1 MALGGLALSVPAL
14 AAARRSAISW
24 IVRSGLRYCLAVWLL
39 QRLVVQAVAVV
50 VVAIAGG
57 PAYAPDGFFGVLYRW
72 DSGYFA
78 CIATYGYLGQPCEGG
93 SGIER
98 IAFFPLYPML
108 ARAVAWVVS
117 LGAMGAA
124 SIVLALWLVSAVASA
139 VATVGV
145 YRVAQLELG
154 ASAARRATALFLC
167 SPYAVFLV
175 ASYSESLYLAAAVW
189 AWYACLRR
197 QYWLTGVLGIVATS
211 TRASG
216 MFLVVALVVL
226 YLVGRHRDGEPVRIV
241 QLAAVA
247 ASALG
252 TLAYWTWLWLATGD
266 PLAWFHA
273 QSEAWNRR
281 TRWPWET
288 LLNQGIHVLR
298 EPELDWQLQAA
309 FEVVAAAAL
318 VVAVVVL
325 VRRRAWAPATLV
337 GTTAASLMTSTSYLS
352 LARNTLTLFPLFI
365 LLADLTRG
373 RHRRWFWILLWTG
386 SALLLLHTVQLA
398 LGNWAD

>member
-1 MALGGLALSVPAL
+1 M
-14 AAARRSAISW
+14 SW
-24 IVRSGLRYCLAVWLL
+24 IVRSGIRYCLALWLL
-39 QRLVVQAVAVV
+39 QRIVIQALGAA

-57 PAYAPDGFFGVLYRW
+57 PDYAPEGFFGVLYRW

-78 CIATYGYLGQPCEGG
+78 CIATYGYLGQACDGG

-108 ARAVAWVVS
+108 AHAVAWVVS
-117 LGAMGAA
+117 LGALDAA
-124 SIVLALWLVSAVASA
+124 SIAFALWTVAAVASA
-139 VATVGV
+139 FATVGV
-145 YRVAQLELG
+145 YRIAQLEFD
-154 ASAARRATALFLC
+154 ASTARRATALFLC

-189 AWYACLRR
+189 AWYWCLRR
-197 QYWLTGVLGIVATS
+197 HYWLTGILGIVATA

-216 MFLVVALVVL
+216 MFLVVALLVL
-226 YLVGRHRDGEPVRIV
+226 YLVRLRRDGERFRVAHLV
-241 QLAAVA
+241 AVG
-247 ASALG
+247 ASGLG
-252 TLAYWTWLWLATGD
+252 TLAYWTWLYLGTGD
-266 PLAWFHA
+266 ALAWFHA
-273 QSEAWNRR
+273 QSEGWNRR

-288 LLNQGIHVLR
+288 LINQGIHVLR
-298 EPELDWQLQAA
+298 EPRLDWQIQALLEA
-309 FEVVAAAAL
+309 VAAVGI

-352 LARNTLTLFPLFI
+352 LARSTLTLFPLFI

-373 RHRRWFWILLWTG
+373 RHRRWFWVVLWSG
-386 SALLLLHTVQLA
+386 SALLLGNTVQLA